1 MQCVH
6 CRTTYHNSCMGLDKF
21 AYLGGWMECAGCTL
35 MQAKVNASVDDFTPV
50 AEAAHRLVLLR
61 SQQLADSTNS
71 TYASGIHRFMDF
83 GINVAK
89 ADLAQIL
96 PPKQEDQIPQKLV
109 ELFISWASKKYQYS
123 TIQTTLN
130 ALKAWHTS
138 KQAGTDTVAN
148 PAITS
153 LMTAVKNEQGPAGLP
168 KGKEGMSKALLRI
181 VLALMVE
188 KSRADARFAPL
199 YTRDYAWMVLGYFGF
214 LRRSELIELTMQ
226 DVQFQHDYVMLH
238 IRKSKTD
245 RLGKGAQVAINATS
259 SDGIRI
265 LDRVRAYSKLRE
277 AQGASPDSPFLVQWD
292 LDKYQLGSSKLTN
305 GQALA
310 QRLKLYL
317 QQLQERHPNLTLN
330 PNSYGMHSLRRG
342 GVIAAWGAGVELE
355 KIKAHGRW
363 RSDAVRVYMQASL
376 PIKLSVTQAM

>member
-1 MQCVH
+1 VQCVH
-6 CRTTYHNSCMGLDKF
+6 CRTTFHNSCMGLDKF
-21 AYLGGWMECAGCTL
+21 AYLGGWMECADCTL
-35 MQAKVNASVDDFTPV
+35 MQAKVNASVDDFTPA

-61 SQQLADSTNS
+61 SQQLAASTNS
-71 TYASGIHRFMDF
+71 TYASGLHRFIDF

-109 ELFISWASKKYQYS
+109 ELFNSWANKKYKCS

-181 VLALMVE
+181 VLALLVE
-188 KSRADARFAPL
+188 KSKADAQFAPL

-226 DVQFQHDYVMLH
+226 DVQ
-238 IRKSKTD
+238 
-245 RLGKGAQVAINATS
+245 
-259 SDGIRI
+259 
-265 LDRVRAYSKLRE
+265 
-277 AQGASPDSPFLVQWD
+277 
-292 LDKYQLGSSKLTN
+292 
-305 GQALA
+305 
-310 QRLKLYL
+310 
-317 QQLQERHPNLTLN
+317 
-330 PNSYGMHSLRRG
+330 
-342 GVIAAWGAGVELE
+342 
-355 KIKAHGRW
+355 
-363 RSDAVRVYMQASL
+363 
-376 PIKLSVTQAM
+376 